1 MTDRLRH
8 AEAILRDV
16 LNGEPRVL
24 DKIRDYFNLSQF
36 GECESCGKEYRIG
49 GATRLKRHCAQCVKL
64 PMSRRNEMS
73 LARFRAVLNGP
84 K

>member
-1 MTDRLRH
+1 MERLRH

-36 GECESCGKEYRIG
+36 SECESCGKEYRVG
-49 GATRLKRHCAQCVKL
+49 GSTRLRRHCEQCVKL
-64 PMSRRNEMS
+64 PMSRRNAMA
-73 LARFRAVLNGP
+73 LARFRAIVGEP
-84 K
+84 E